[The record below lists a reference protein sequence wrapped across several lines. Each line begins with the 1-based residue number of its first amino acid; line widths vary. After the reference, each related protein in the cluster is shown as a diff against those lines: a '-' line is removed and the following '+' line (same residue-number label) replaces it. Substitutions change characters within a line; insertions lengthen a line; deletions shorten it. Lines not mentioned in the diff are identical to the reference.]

1 VEKRFLLQKAFDN
14 RVTRPYNPAP
24 RRRRVLRNTAT
35 GGVIRLKG
43 SVRPFLFRRC
53 DLTLLF
59 TGKGNEGGV
68 RVVLA
73 MANDFELSW
82 FSF

>member
-1 VEKRFLLQKAFDN
+1 MSDGVEKHFLAQKAFDN
-14 RVTRPYNPAP
+14 RVTGSYTPAP

-35 GGVIRLKG
+35 GGVVRLHTAG
-43 SVRPFLFRRC
+43 FPGWCGRC

-73 MANDFELSW
+73 IGQ
-82 FSF
+82 

>member
-35 GGVIRLKG
+35 GGVIRLDG
-43 SVRPFLFRRC
+43 FGTAVLVQALRFDIVVYR
-53 DLTLLF
+53 
-59 TGKGNEGGV
+59 EG
-68 RVVLA
+68 
-73 MANDFELSW
+73 E
-82 FSF
+82 